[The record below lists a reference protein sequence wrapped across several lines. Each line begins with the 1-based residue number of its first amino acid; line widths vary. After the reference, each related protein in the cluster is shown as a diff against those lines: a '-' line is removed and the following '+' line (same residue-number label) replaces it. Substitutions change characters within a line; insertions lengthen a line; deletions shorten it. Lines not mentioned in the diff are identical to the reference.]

1 MTTQTIAGRWWE
13 NYLVRYFMPSIAGI
27 AIVAWLITIG
37 PINLRETLFFGKPPA
52 SLDAPTLTLL
62 VLYGNLFCYVA
73 SYPILCFHATRVIDF
88 KQYSWQPR
96 LTDGY
101 VATSIL
107 GLLILATTVIFSG
120 WWRVVTLFTLVL
132 LFSLVQL
139 IRVRASL
146 ARPAIQGYQTRPT
159 PLLYAFL
166 VSLAKRRGVVSEKK
180 TTTTSGADATAEEDT
195 GTNEKITEE
204 QETRWK
210 MELVESYRHMR
221 EHGNSAFIFLLE
233 LILAAACY
241 GVMTLPQAKAPE
253 TLSIIAALLAFW
265 SVPAAFVHLL
275 GQQLERRYALFDGKL
290 DASKVSAP
298 SINTDAGDKAA
309 GAGYVKRGAA
319 AI

>member
-27 AIVAWLITIG
+27 AIVAWLVAIG
-37 PINLRETLFFGKPPA
+37 PTCLRETLFFGKPPA

-73 SYPILCFHATRVIDF
+73 SYPVLCFHATRVVDF
-88 KQYSWQPR
+88 QQYSWQPR

-101 VATSIL
+101 VATLVL
-107 GLLILATTVIFSG
+107 GSLILMATVICSG
-120 WWRVVTLFTLVL
+120 WSRVVALFALVL
-132 LFSLVQL
+132 IFSLVQL
-139 IRVRASL
+139 IRIRASL
-146 ARPAIQGYQTRPT
+146 ARPVIQGYSSRPT

-166 VSLAKRRGVVSEKK
+166 VSLAKRRGVVGEKK
-180 TTTTSGADATAEEDT
+180 TETTNSSDATSEEDA
-195 GTNEKITEE
+195 GANEKITKK

-241 GVMTLPQAKAPE
+241 GVLTLPQAKAPE
-253 TLSIIAALLAFW
+253 ALSIVAALLALW
-265 SVPAAFVHLL
+265 SVPAVFVHML
-275 GQQLERRYALFDGKL
+275 GQQLERRYALFDGRL
-290 DASKVSAP
+290 DTPKV
-298 SINTDAGDKAA
+298 
-309 GAGYVKRGAA
+309 
-319 AI
+319 